1 MCGDAAL
8 TVVMPTYNEAEGLP
22 GLAAELLGLPLPG
35 LRLLVVDDNSPD
47 GTGEIAEELAGQHP
61 GRVGVLH
68 RAEKEGLGRAY
79 VAGMT
84 RAVAE
89 GAEFVLQM
97 DADGSHG
104 AAHVPRLLGTALV
117 TGAGFVVGS
126 RYVPGGRLAGEW
138 ALHRRLLS
146 RWANRYVGAVL
157 RTGLRDATAGFVLWR
172 ADVVRALR
180 LERVRSNGY
189 SFQVELKHAAVRA
202 GHPAV
207 EVPIRFEERRAGA
220 SKMSAGVQ
228 VEAALLP
235 WRLLLADLTGRRAA
249 AGASGGASGGAASG
263 ASAGAGGPAAGPATG
278 VIGRTA
284 GGAGRTAGAVGE
296 VSGGGTAAAEVK
308 AEAQAAPEPV
318 PGPGREAGRERARG
332 RTGAR

>member
-1 MCGDAAL
+1 MAGAAPRRWSPAQAAERCGDAAL
-8 TVVMPTYNEAEGLP
+8 TVVMPTYNEAQGLP
-22 GLAAELLGLPLPG
+22 GLAAELLALPLPG

-47 GTGEIAEELAGQHP
+47 GTGEIAEELARRHP
-61 GRVGVLH
+61 GRVAVLH
-68 RAEKEGLGRAY
+68 RAAKEGLGRAY

-97 DADGSHG
+97 DADGSH
-104 AAHVPRLLGTALV
+104 AVAHVPRLLGTALM

-126 RYVPGGRLAGEW
+126 RYVPGGRLAQEW
-138 ALHRRLLS
+138 GVHRRLLS

-180 LERVRSNGY
+180 LEGVRSNGY

-202 GHPAV
+202 GHPGV
-207 EVPIRFEERRAGA
+207 EVPIHFEERRAGA

-228 VEAALLP
+228 FEAALLP
-235 WRLLLADLTGRRAA
+235 WRLLLADLAGRRGRAGGAGTGTRAAAEAEAGTTRAESDTDAASDAGTETAAGAVARPARRAA
-249 AGASGGASGGAASG
+249 ARAERPAGSG
-263 ASAGAGGPAAGPATG
+263 P
-278 VIGRTA
+278 V
-284 GGAGRTAGAVGE
+284 AGR
-296 VSGGGTAAAEVK
+296 
-308 AEAQAAPEPV
+308 
-318 PGPGREAGRERARG
+318 
-332 RTGAR
+332 RTGAS